1 MARKVNLAAL
11 AADDGA
17 EKSKR
22 AEASKPD
29 SGSID
34 LPIDKV
40 ALNPLNQRLEAD
52 EDSDELEQ
60 LTETIRQHGVLQPL
74 VVCTVAV
81 FLERYPEQSTELE
94 GARWVTLIGNRRL
107 VAARGAELQQVPALV
122 NDERAGSMFEVML
135 VENSHR
141 RDLAP
146 LREAEAIRQLLDRE
160 QVSQA
165 GIARRIGRTPAYVT
179 QRLALLSLIP
189 TLKVALDDGSLSVKL
204 AREYGTLSAEEQEAI
219 AAAGPP
225 DWTPRVNRVNASQ
238 RRAGSRRGKLPVG
251 DPEAAARSIR
261 ELYSGDE
268 LTELIRLLVAEG
280 EQVRRSAE
288 TA

>member
-11 AADDGA
+11 AANDVVDRQKDD
-17 EKSKR
+17 
-22 AEASKPD
+22 EAAKPT

-40 ALNPLNQRLEAD
+40 ALNPLNQRLEGD
-52 EDSDELEQ
+52 EDTDELEQ
-60 LTETIRQHGVLQPL
+60 LTDTVREHGVLQPL

-81 FLERYPEQSTELE
+81 FLERYPQQSTTLN

-107 VAARGAELQQVPALV
+107 VAARGAGLQHVPALV
-122 NDERAGSMFEVML
+122 NDERADSMFEVML

-146 LREAEAIRQLLDRE
+146 LREAEAMRQLLDRE

-165 GIARRIGRTPAYVT
+165 GLARRIGRTPAYVT

-189 TLKVALDDGSLSVKL
+189 ALKAALDDGSLSVKL
-204 AREYGTLSAEEQEAI
+204 AREFGTLAVEEQEAV

-225 DWTPRVNRVNASQ
+225 DWSPRVNPVNASR
-238 RRAGSRRGKLPVG
+238 RRAASRRTNLPAG
-251 DPEAAARSIR
+251 DPAAAAQSIR

-268 LTELIRLLVAEG
+268 LAELIRLLTREHEPVA
-280 EQVRRSAE
+280 QE
-288 TA
+288 T